1 MKMSNLTTRI
11 IVALFGIP
19 LIVIVSILGAFPF
32 LLFALFIGLVSFFE
46 FSKMLSR
53 RKFFPNLFVGFV
65 SISLIIFNSYY
76 RFISFELLILSI
88 IPVLLLFELFRRS
101 ESAIANLGTSLLG
114 IFYIGLFSSALV
126 LIREYYN
133 DSFFLYDQG
142 GYLIITV
149 LVTIW
154 VCDSAAYFIGSA
166 TGKHKILPRVSPHKS
181 WEGAIAGFVF
191 SIITMVIAQIVV
203 LNFLS
208 MQDAVVIGFIVGV
221 FGQAGD
227 FVESLIKRDANVK
240 DSSSLIPGHGGI
252 FDRFDSLLFSAPLIY
267 MYLEFFIKR

>member
-11 IVALFGIP
+11 VVALFGIP
-19 LIVIVSILGAFPF
+19 LIIIVSILGEFPF

-53 RKFFPNLFVGFV
+53 RKFFPNMLVGFV

-76 RFISFELLILSI
+76 RFFSFELLILSI
-88 IPVLLLFELFRRS
+88 IPILLLLELFRRS

-142 GYLIITV
+142 GYLIIAI

-166 TGKHKILPRVSPHKS
+166 TGKHKILTRVSPHKS
-181 WEGAIAGFVF
+181 WQGAIAGFVF

-208 MQDAVVIGFIVGV
+208 VQDAVVIGFIVGV

-252 FDRFDSLLFSAPLIY
+252 FDRFDSLLFSAPIIY
-267 MYLEFFIKR
+267 LYLELIINR

>member
-76 RFISFELLILSI
+76 RFISFELLFLSI

-142 GYLIITV
+142 GYLIIAV

-191 SIITMVIAQIVV
+191 SIITMIIAQIVV

-252 FDRFDSLLFSAPLIY
+252 FDRFDSLLFSAPIIYLYMELI
-267 MYLEFFIKR
+267 INR